1 MVIEEI
7 HSYFIYEDR
16 GTIHVEFTLNEG
28 DRDGDYELEIPLE
41 ELEELCDLFNQEENE
56 LVPLHPQPNSTVLL
70 AAPEPVGVNNI
81 HPATFLL
88 IYCPYVSPPS

>member
-41 ELEELCDLFNQEENE
+41 ELEELCDLFNEKEWFDYGEDEGEVTTIQHNVDETQLMEG
-56 LVPLHPQPNSTVLL
+56 LS
-70 AAPEPVGVNNI
+70 
-81 HPATFLL
+81 
-88 IYCPYVSPPS
+88 IYIGQNTCILDY